1 MIKKND
7 FYTYKSK
14 VKTLKN
20 LDSTHFLFIGNSYLY
35 YGDGV
40 HNHVK
45 RMARLNKVF
54 NAKNN
59 AFMSIT
65 ISNGGLHEHS
75 LESYLTPGKLHIK
88 EPFDVVILQEGSA
101 LGWDKDREILFKK
114 TISEY
119 SKKIR
124 KAGGEPVLYMTPAY
138 VKPHDMANDG
148 MTDRLNRIYT
158 ETANKHDLL
167 VIPVGLAF
175 AEAYRKKENIVL
187 HKDFD
192 GTHPSL
198 LGSILAS
205 CTVFAS
211 IFGNPI
217 GNKYNYFG
225 KINEEDLNFVQNIAF
240 ETVRKYHS
248 NNR

>member
-1 MIKKND
+1 MAKND
-7 FYTYKSK
+7 LYIYRPK
-14 VKTLKN
+14 VKTLKKT
-20 LDSTHFLFIGNSYLY
+20 DPTHFLFIGNSYLY

-45 RMARLNKVF
+45 RMARLNKAF
-54 NAKNN
+54 NDKNN

-88 EPFDVVILQEGSA
+88 EPFHVVVLQEGSA
-101 LGWDKDREILFKK
+101 LGWDESRESLFKK

-119 SKKIR
+119 AKKIR
-124 KAGGEPVLYMTPAY
+124 QAGGEPVLYMTPAY
-138 VKPHDMANDG
+138 VKPHELASEG
-148 MTDRLNRIYT
+148 MIDRLNRIYT

-167 VIPVGLAF
+167 AIPVGLAF
-175 AEAYRKKENIVL
+175 AEAYRTKKNIEL

-205 CTVFAS
+205 CTIFAS

-217 GNKYNYFG
+217 GNQYNYYG
-225 KINEEDLNFVQNIAF
+225 KISKEDLDFVQTIAF
-240 ETVRKYHS
+240 ETVRKYNS
-248 NNR
+248 

>member
-1 MIKKND
+1 MNSKND
-7 FYTYKSK
+7 LYVYRPKIKS
-14 VKTLKN
+14 LKKS
-20 LDSTHFLFIGNSYLY
+20 DPTHFLFIGNSYLY

-45 RMARLNKVF
+45 RMARLDKGF
-54 NAKNN
+54 NSKKN

-75 LESYLTPGKLHIK
+75 LESYLTPGKLHIN
-88 EPFDVVILQEGSA
+88 EPFNVVILQEGSA
-101 LGWDKDREILFKK
+101 LGWDGNRESLFKN
-114 TISEY
+114 TISDY
-119 SKKIR
+119 VRKIR
-124 KAGGEPVLYMTPAY
+124 EAGGEPVLYMTPAY
-138 VKPHDMANDG
+138 VKPHELANEG

-158 ETANKHDLL
+158 ETANEHDLL

-175 AEAYRKKENIVL
+175 AEAYKEKNDIEL

-205 CTVFAS
+205 CTVYAS

-217 GNKYNYFG
+217 GNQYNYFG
-225 KINEEDLNFVQNIAF
+225 KIGKEDLDFIQTIAF
-240 ETVRKYHS
+240 ETVRKYVS
-248 NNR
+248 S

>member
-1 MIKKND
+1 MS
-7 FYTYKSK
+7 KSDLYHYQPK
-14 VKTLKN
+14 VKSLRKI
-20 LDSTHFLFIGNSYLY
+20 DPTHFLFIGNSYLY

-45 RMARLNKVF
+45 RMARSSDAF
-54 NAKNN
+54 NAKSN

-75 LESYLTPGKLHIK
+75 LDSYLTPGKLHIK
-88 EPFDVVILQEGSA
+88 DPFNVIILQESSA
-101 LGWDKDREILFKK
+101 LGWDESREVLFKK

-119 SKKIR
+119 TERIR
-124 KAGGEPVLYMTPAY
+124 KANGEPVLYMTPAY
-138 VKPHDMANDG
+138 VKPNTMANEG
-148 MTDRLNRIYT
+148 MTDNLNRIYT
-158 ETANKHDLL
+158 ETANTHKIL

-175 AEAYRKKENIVL
+175 AEAYRENKDIKL

-198 LGSILAS
+198 LGTILAS

-211 IFGNPI
+211 LFGNPI
-217 GNKYNYFG
+217 GNSYNYFG
-225 KINEEDLNFVQNIAF
+225 KIHEKDLDFVQTIAF
-240 ETVRKYHS
+240 ETVRKYYS
-248 NNR
+248 K